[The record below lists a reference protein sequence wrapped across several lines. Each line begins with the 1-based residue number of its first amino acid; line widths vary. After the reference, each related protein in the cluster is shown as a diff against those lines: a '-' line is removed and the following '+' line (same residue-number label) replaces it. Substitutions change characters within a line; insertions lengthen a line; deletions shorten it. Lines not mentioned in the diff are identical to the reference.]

1 MKKRIISAISALLML
16 FSLISLS
23 VVAEEDVTDGKLS
36 ISPVGNVTAGSTFKL
51 VLTLNN
57 ISDTAL
63 TNGICGL
70 DFGLE
75 YDRSLVNTTS
85 KGYSCAGI
93 DSWEKTCYVSEVF
106 KTCKY
111 VMNVDL
117 ENDNSVA
124 IHKNGAVVITVDFTV
139 ADDAAGKEVTIAAQD
154 VMIAVEGSKPT
165 DVQSYSSEGDSVT
178 FTVAGKSTATAS
190 ISGVKYNVD
199 TDAKTASVSG
209 VDDKNVQNLM
219 IPKNISYS
227 GAEYKVTSV
236 ESGAFADLTKLN
248 SVYIPCTVTNIAS
261 GAANNKNI
269 TVKGC
274 ESSAAHVFAT
284 GNGFKWEADTSR
296 YTEKVVKEPTCNE
309 PGTSQ
314 LTCPDCGKKAGNV
327 KELPALEHKYGDWVI
342 IKAPTDDEEGSREK
356 TCSLCGGKVTEK
368 IPKTNCPHTDKKDVI
383 VKPATCTETG
393 IKNVVCSSCDKVI
406 EASIEIPKAAHK
418 FGEWVVTKP
427 ATVKE
432 KGSRERTCS
441 VCSAKE
447 TEEIPVL
454 ECKHTNTTNGHRD
467 PTCTKDGY
475 DSTTCKDCGKLLSY
489 TVIKAK
495 HTPGATDTQA
505 PTCTE
510 DGYSVQKCSVCGEEL
525 KKEVTPATGHEF
537 GDWTELVAPTVDAE
551 GTRTHTCTKC
561 GTTENEAI
569 PKLEAPNE
577 SSTEESVPQLESS
590 DSSEDENSAS
600 SKPAVSKDESSG
612 GSNKTVFFV
621 IGAIVILLTVA
632 YIVIMAINKRKNY

>member
-1 MKKRIISAISALLML
+1 MKKRIISAIAALLML

-36 ISPVGNVTAGSTFKL
+36 ISPVGKVTAGSTFKL

-57 ISDTAL
+57 VSDEVLAH
-63 TNGICGL
+63 GVVDMI
-70 DFGLE
+70 FALE
-75 YDRSLVNTTS
+75 YDHSLVNTT
-85 KGYSCAGI
+85 
-93 DSWEKTCYVSEVF
+93 EKSISYTGVNDWEVF
-106 KTCKY
+106 G
-111 VMNVDL
+111 NVSGKVCIFMMDDFEGKSPVHQNGTFVVTL
-117 ENDNSVA
+117 VFTASEN
-124 IHKNGAVVITVDFTV
+124 
-139 ADDAAGKEVTIAAQD
+139 AAGKEVTIKVKDSTITAT
-154 VMIAVEGSKPT
+154 GT
-165 DVQSYSSEGDSVT
+165 DSIDLEGDSVT
-178 FTVAGKSTATAS
+178 FTVAGKSTTATS
-190 ISGVKYNVD
+190 DKGVKYNVD

-209 VDDKNVQNLM
+209 IEDKNVEDLI
-219 IPKNISYS
+219 IPQKISYS

-236 ESGAFADLTKLN
+236 ESGAFAGLTKLK
-248 SVYIPCTVTNIAS
+248 SVYIPCTVTGIAS
-261 GAANNKNI
+261 DAADNKNI

-284 GNGFKWEADTSR
+284 GNGFKWETDTSK
-296 YTEKVVKEPTCNE
+296 YTEKVVKEPTCTE
-309 PGTSQ
+309 KGMSQ
-314 LTCPDCGKKAGNV
+314 LTCPDCGKKAGNA

-393 IKNVVCSSCDKVI
+393 IKNVVCSSCNKVI

-441 VCSAKE
+441 VCNAKE
-447 TEEIPVL
+447 TEEIPAL
-454 ECKHTNTTNGHRD
+454 ECKHTNTANGHRD

-537 GDWTELVAPTVDAE
+537 GDWTELVAPTIDAE
-551 GTRTHTCTKC
+551 GTRAHTCTKC

-569 PKLEAPNE
+569 PKLEAPDEN
-577 SSTEESVPQLESS
+577 STEESVPPLESS
-590 DSSEDENSAS
+590 DLSEDDSNVSQ
-600 SKPAVSKDESSG
+600 PTTSKDDSSG